1 MTLMHDRRS
10 LLRSGPAAAV
20 ALAVPASVSATA
32 AVDRSAWE
40 QAKLLNHAL
49 NAENAA
55 FSARY
60 EKAWKAC
67 SAECKEVPHVILEP
81 SKHTG
86 RWHVSTADDWY
97 VRRCRSDVAAL
108 NEGRMRFDPL
118 PHLLEHE
125 RQMRAL
131 VEAADARDAIIQ
143 SIRDRYGMDD
153 LDDQSDDLGDRMA
166 DAQST
171 LMDLPAPDLSA
182 LRWKLDHLT
191 EDAQGED
198 GSMACYGH
206 SYVAQA
212 MRDIARLLP
221 EAA

>member
-1 MTLMHDRRS
+1 MAHSTRRA
-10 LLRSGPAAAV
+10 LLLNAPAAAV
-20 ALAVPASVSATA
+20 ALALPVGASATI

-40 QAKLLNHAL
+40 QAKRHLEAL
-49 NAENAA
+49 EIEDTQ
-55 FSARY
+55 FSAEY
-60 EKAWKAC
+60 EKAWEAC
-67 SAECKEVPHVILEP
+67 TKECKQVPHVILEP

-108 NEGRMRFDPL
+108 DAGKMHFDPL
-118 PHLLEHE
+118 AELREHE

-131 VEAADARDAIIQ
+131 VDAADARDAVIR

-153 LDDQSDDLGDRMA
+153 LDDRSDDLGDRMA
-166 DAQST
+166 AAQSAI
-171 LMDLPAPDLSA
+171 MDLPAPDLPA

-191 EDAQGED
+191 EEARDEG

-206 SYVAQA
+206 EYVAQA
-212 MRDIARLLP
+212 LRDVARLMP
-221 EAA
+221 NAA